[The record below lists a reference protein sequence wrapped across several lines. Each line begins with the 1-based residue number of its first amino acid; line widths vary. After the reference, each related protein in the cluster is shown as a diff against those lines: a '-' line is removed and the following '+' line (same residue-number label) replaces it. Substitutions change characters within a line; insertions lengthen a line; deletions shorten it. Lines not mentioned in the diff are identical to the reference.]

1 MANFGIPLPAIPIW
15 PVKHSL
21 EKLREV
27 QSDPFTFSHGYRLEA
42 VTPGERK
49 FPSFEKC
56 VQTGLMAAELSA
68 RRMPVYV
75 GVDLAGKKRKGN
87 AIFALGLDA
96 NLRRCPV
103 EIRCGHWTSPDT
115 ARNLAEVVQN
125 HDVRF
130 IQVENNG
137 YQQALI
143 DWVKES
149 KYDFWMKIESFTTGS
164 NKTDPDVGLPAL
176 EVEFFNEGWI
186 IPGGEFE
193 GHPPA
198 CACDWCRFRD
208 EFVNYPKGTSTDVV
222 MAAWICRDAAS
233 KWAPKR
239 STPFKG
245 RNFSRR

>member
-1 MANFGIPLPAIPIW
+1 MNVGRPLPAIPIW
-15 PVKHSL
+15 PVKHS
-21 EKLREV
+21 EAKLREA
-27 QSDPFTFSHGYRLEA
+27 QTDPFTFSHGYRMES

-56 VQTGLMAAELSA
+56 IQTGLTAAELAA

-87 AIFALGLDA
+87 AIVAIGLDS

-103 EIRCGHWTSPDT
+103 EIRAGAWSSPET
-115 ARNLAEVVQN
+115 ARNLAEVVSN

-130 IQVENNG
+130 VQVENNA

-143 DWVKES
+143 DWIKES
-149 KYDFWMKIESFTTGS
+149 KYDFWMKIEAFTTGS
-164 NKTDPDVGLPAL
+164 NKGDLEVGLPAL
-176 EVEFFNEGWI
+176 EVEFHNEAWI
-186 IPGGEFE
+186 IPGAEFE

-198 CACDWCRFRD
+198 CACDWCGFVT
-208 EFVNYPKGTSTDVV
+208 EFKNYPKGATTDKI
-222 MAAWICRDAAS
+222 MATWIGRDAAS